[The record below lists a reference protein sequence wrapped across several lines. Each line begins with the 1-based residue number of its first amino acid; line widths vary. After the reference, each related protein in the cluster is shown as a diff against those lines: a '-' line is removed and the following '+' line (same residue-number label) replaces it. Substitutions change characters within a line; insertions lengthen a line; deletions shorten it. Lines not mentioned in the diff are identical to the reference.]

1 VAAATPADAFTAEP
15 KLTAAPTMDRA
26 VADEPRLK
34 PAPAMED
41 PIAPVAEA
49 PGEKAVEGPAA
60 IAAEPEDTISYLRDV
75 ARAAKVDPETDKPH
89 AGPKQVGGI
98 RRRVMQFLLWTVEVE
113 GEPEHYTLGQVLKLV
128 GRSLGSGFALIVS
141 PITRPF
147 VHRFHRTREDWRIS
161 GEVVQRQKARKSK
174 ATAKP
179 SKVRR

>member
-1 VAAATPADAFTAEP
+1 
-15 KLTAAPTMDRA
+15 MDRA
-26 VADEPRLK
+26 LADESKPT
-34 PAPAMED
+34 PAPA
-41 PIAPVAEA
+41 PATGHLVTPAAEA
-49 PGEKAVEGPAA
+49 PVEPAVEGPAA
-60 IAAEPEDTISYLRDV
+60 IAADPDDTISYLRAV
-75 ARAAKVDPETDKPH
+75 ARAAKVDPKGEKPH
-89 AGPKQVGGI
+89 AGPQQVGGI